1 MTTDLKLSLFG
12 QRFARS
18 TGVLELMDDLGS
30 ALAGEEDVL
39 MLGGG
44 NPGVIPSVQARFQS
58 RLAEASQDRQ
68 LFNRMFANYAPPAG
82 EIRFRRRLAQ
92 LLRNE
97 YGWQLTEA
105 NIALTA
111 GSQAGFFL
119 LFNFFAGEYP
129 NGSKQILLPV
139 TPEYIG
145 YRDLGI
151 SPGMFRAR
159 RPSIEQLD
167 DKLFKYHVDF
177 SGLQLDSGVGAICVS
192 RPTNP
197 TGNVITDSEV
207 SRLDGLARAAGVPLI
222 LDNAYGLPFPQ
233 LIYTEATPVWNDNIV
248 LCMTLSKLGLPGVRT
263 GIVIANEAI
272 VSALAHATAIQN
284 LAVTSVGAAMVEDM
298 VASGEL
304 LRLSENEIRPFYA
317 DKASRSVAAV
327 RRAMDDF
334 PVHIHS
340 PEGAM
345 FLWLWFPGLPI
356 SSQEL
361 YRRLKARGVA
371 IVPGHH
377 FFPGLVDPWAHTNE
391 CIRVTYAQDQADVER
406 GIDII
411 ADEVRRAFAQA
422 A

>member
-1 MTTDLKLSLFG
+1 MTTDLELSLFG

-97 YGWQLTEA
+97 YGWELTEA

-119 LFNFFAGEYP
+119 LFNFFAGEYA
-129 NGSKQILLPV
+129 NGDKQILLPV

-272 VSALAHATAIQN
+272 VSALARATAIQN

-304 LRLSENEIRPFYA
+304 LRLSEKEIRPFYA

>member
-1 MTTDLKLSLFG
+1 MGSDLELSLFG

-44 NPGVIPSVQARFQS
+44 NPGIIASVQARFQA
-58 RLAEASQDRQ
+58 RLAEASQDLQ

-82 EIRFRRRLAQ
+82 EIRFRRRLAR

-97 YGWQLTEA
+97 YGWGLTED

-119 LFNFFAGEYP
+119 LFNFFAGEYSS
-129 NGSKQILLPV
+129 GSKQILLPV

-151 SPGMFRAR
+151 TPRMFRAR
-159 RPSIEQLD
+159 RPSIEQRE

-177 SGLQLDSGVGAICVS
+177 DGLRVDSRVGAICVS

-207 SRLDGLARAAGVPLI
+207 SRLDRLARDAGVPLI

-233 LIYTEATPVWNDNIV
+233 LIYTQATPIWNDNII

-284 LAVTSVGAAMVEDM
+284 LAVTSVGAAMVEEM

-304 LRLSENEIRPFYA
+304 LRLSETEIRPFYA
-317 DKASRSVAAV
+317 EKAERSVAAV
-327 RRAMDDF
+327 RTAMDDF

-356 SSQEL
+356 SSEEL
-361 YRRLKARGVA
+361 YRRLKGRGVA

-377 FFPGLVDPWAHTNE
+377 FFPGLEEPWAHTNE
-391 CIRVTYAQDQADVER
+391 CIRVTYAQKQDDVER
-406 GIDII
+406 GIAII